1 MIVISFP
8 TLTSIIELIKTFVSP
23 FKTVIVALVEFSS
36 GYDVRLNSA
45 VYIDTE
51 GFRFIRLNNN
61 L

>member
-8 TLTSIIELIKTFVSP
+8 TLTSIIGLIKTFLSP

-45 VYIDTE
+45 VYRYG
-51 GFRFIRLNNN
+51 GF
-61 L
+61 